1 MTMKKA
7 MTAGMIAGAVSLA
20 ISGAHQQAQ
29 AMMSKDAEKCYGV
42 VKAGQNDCGDAK
54 GRHGCMGAA
63 EVDADPAEWVSMPKG
78 LCEKLVGGSLTP
90 KKEGA
95 EAPASMKNGCEG
107 KHGCPAAVEDKS

>member
-7 MTAGMIAGAVSLA
+7 MTTGMIAGAVSLA
-20 ISGAHQQAQ
+20 ISGAHQAQ
-29 AMMSKDAEKCYGV
+29 AMISKDAEKCYGV

-63 EVDADPAEWVSMPKG
+63 EVDGDGAEWVSMPKG

-90 KKEGA
+90 KLEEG
-95 EAPASMKNGCEG
+95 ETPVPMKNGCEG
-107 KHGCPAAVEDKS
+107 KHGCPAAAEDKG

>member
-7 MTAGMIAGAVSLA
+7 MTTGMIAGAVSLA
-20 ISGAHQQAQ
+20 ISVVHQAQ

-42 VKAGQNDCGDAK
+42 AKAGQNDCGDAK

-63 EVDADPAEWVSMPKG
+63 EVDGDPTEWVSVPTG

-90 KKEGA
+90 NVEGG
-95 EAPASMKNGCEG
+95 EAPATLKNGCDG
-107 KHGCPAAVEDKS
+107 KHGCPAAAEDEG